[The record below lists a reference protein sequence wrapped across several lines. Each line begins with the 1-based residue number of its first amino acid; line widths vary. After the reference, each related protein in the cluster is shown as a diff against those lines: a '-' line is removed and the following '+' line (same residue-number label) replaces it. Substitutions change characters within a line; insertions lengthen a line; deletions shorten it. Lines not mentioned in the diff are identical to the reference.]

1 MREVQ
6 YTIKLKLAVGDRLT
20 DAEVSSDL
28 GNVLPS
34 DPAYRLLQEPSPARH
49 ADGNSWWL
57 ASARILAGPYPL
69 PPAREYAYAVDTSGD
84 GPTWDRDRAWTGSQW
99 SAEGP
104 EAVAHPVLGR
114 YSDTVRRDAGDAKA
128 TPASAV
134 RVLVWAG
141 NVTDLA
147 DTAPCVLRWNP
158 PDWAGDH
165 GA

>member
-6 YTIKLKLAVGDRLT
+6 YSIKLKLAVGDRLT

-28 GNVLPS
+28 GHVLPS
-34 DPAYRLLQEPSPARH
+34 DPAYRLLQEPSPGWRA
-49 ADGNSWWL
+49 GGQSWWL
-57 ASARILAGPYPL
+57 ASARILAGPFLP

-84 GPTWDRDRAWTGSQW
+84 GSTWDRDRAWTGSQR

-104 EAVAHPVLGR
+104 EAVAHPVLER
-114 YSDTVRRDAGDAKA
+114 YFDTVRSDAGDAKA
-128 TPASAV
+128 RPPCAV

-141 NVTDLA
+141 TVTGLA
-147 DTAPCVLRWNP
+147 DTAPCVPRWNP
-158 PDWAGDH
+158 PGWAGDH